1 MYAFWPEKRIYE
13 IKYVGL
19 FKKDNVNIKLCESLN
34 SKLEFYE
41 GII

>member
-19 FKKDNVNIKLCESLN
+19 LKKTVLILNYVNH
-34 SKLEFYE
+34 
-41 GII
+41 